1 MKKLY
6 NEDNL
11 TLLTDFYE
19 LTMANGFFQN
29 GYKDQIVYFD
39 MFFRTIPDGGGM
51 AIMAGVEQM
60 IEYLKALSF
69 TPEDIEYLRSKKL
82 FSEEFLAYLRDFR
95 FSCDVWAVPEGT
107 PIFPHEPVVTVRG
120 PVVQAQFIET
130 MILLSINHQSL
141 IATKANRIVRAS
153 QGRAVMEFGSRR
165 AQGYD
170 GAVYGARAAYIG
182 GCCGTACTLADREF
196 GIPALGTMAHSW
208 VQLFDSELDA
218 FRAYARE
225 YPDSCTLLVDT
236 YSTLKS
242 GVPNVFR
249 FQEVRGDLSG
259 QLRAAGGYLQC
270 AEIRRSCGDQGI

>member
-141 IATKANRIVRAS
+141 IATKANRSSAPRKA
-153 QGRAVMEFGSRR
+153 GR
-165 AQGYD
+165 
-170 GAVYGARAAYIG
+170 
-182 GCCGTACTLADREF
+182 
-196 GIPALGTMAHSW
+196 
-208 VQLFDSELDA
+208 
-218 FRAYARE
+218 
-225 YPDSCTLLVDT
+225 
-236 YSTLKS
+236 
-242 GVPNVFR
+242 
-249 FQEVRGDLSG
+249 
-259 QLRAAGGYLQC
+259 
-270 AEIRRSCGDQGI
+270 

>member
-82 FSEEFLAYLRDFR
+82 FS
-95 FSCDVWAVPEGT
+95 
-107 PIFPHEPVVTVRG
+107 
-120 PVVQAQFIET
+120 
-130 MILLSINHQSL
+130 
-141 IATKANRIVRAS
+141 
-153 QGRAVMEFGSRR
+153 
-165 AQGYD
+165 
-170 GAVYGARAAYIG
+170 
-182 GCCGTACTLADREF
+182 
-196 GIPALGTMAHSW
+196 
-208 VQLFDSELDA
+208 
-218 FRAYARE
+218 
-225 YPDSCTLLVDT
+225 
-236 YSTLKS
+236 
-242 GVPNVFR
+242 
-249 FQEVRGDLSG
+249 
-259 QLRAAGGYLQC
+259 
-270 AEIRRSCGDQGI
+270 